1 MTMIRLRLLVV
12 TVAAACLA
20 TARVE
25 SQGPEPQERPSF
37 TAESELVVLHVT
49 VKDRG
54 QYVAGL
60 PQDAFGIIEDGRPQ
74 SIPFFSSEDA
84 PVTVGL
90 LIDNS
95 GSMRSNRELVLAAA
109 TAFVEHSNPQ
119 DEVFAL
125 MFNETLQAALPA
137 EMPFTSDAGVLRI
150 ALGQAISPRGR
161 TALYDAIA
169 AGQEYLARGRYERK
183 VLVVVSD
190 GGDNASEI
198 TFEDALNRIQASNV
212 VIHAVGLVDPIEE
225 DANPKR
231 LKRLA
236 QASGGVAFQPR
247 TAKQVAEA
255 LERVALD
262 IRSAY
267 TLGYVPADS
276 VSQGFRRIRVTVR
289 PPNGRKVEVRTRAG
303 YVSGH
308 GAKGDANAQ

>member
-1 MTMIRLRLLVV
+1 MTMMRLRLL
-12 TVAAACLA
+12 AAAVAIAFVA
-20 TARVE
+20 TPDAA
-25 SQGPEPQERPSF
+25 PQAQPDRPSF

-49 VKDRG
+49 VKDNQG
-54 QYVAGL
+54 HFVPGL
-60 PQDAFGIIEDGRPQ
+60 PQESFSILEDGRPQ
-74 SIPFFSSEDA
+74 TIPFFSSEDA

-95 GSMRSNRELVLAAA
+95 GSMYSSRELVMAAV
-109 TAFVEHSNPQ
+109 TSLVEHSNPQ

-125 MFNETLQAALPA
+125 LFNETIRSALSP
-137 EMPFTSDAGVLRI
+137 EMPFTSDLAVSRG
-150 ALGQAISPRGR
+150 ALSHAILPRGR

-190 GGDNASEI
+190 GGDNASET
-198 TFEDALNRIQASNV
+198 TFEEILNRIQASNV
-212 VIHAVGLVDPIEE
+212 VIHAIGLVDPIEE
-225 DANPKR
+225 EANPKR

-255 LERVALD
+255 IERVALD

-267 TLGYVPADS
+267 TLGYAPADG
-276 VSQGFRRIRVTVR
+276 VAPGFRRIRVTVR
-289 PPNGRKVEVRTRAG
+289 PPAGRKVEVRTRAG

-308 GAKGDANAQ
+308 GAKTDTNAQ